1 MVNNKIIS
9 WGSLKSNIIL
19 VLGSN
24 NSLPNVPP
32 RIVHRDRIGSN
43 PSNLKPVDQRKAY
56 QNNAILRQ
64 VRHSRDNIPNESLI
78 LVEII
83 GEGEFGTVYKG
94 KEKSFY
100 FKVSY
105 LLTRISIC
113 VQSNTLFLH
122 CYVLVNWLASFI
134 PDFWNV

>member
-1 MVNNKIIS
+1 M
-9 WGSLKSNIIL
+9 IL
-19 VLGSN
+19 ILGSN
-24 NSLPNVPP
+24 NTLPNVPP

-94 KEKSFY
+94 KNLKSFE
-100 FKVSY
+100 FLAFLLGFQIIIVFFFSIVHVIGQLVSY
-105 LLTRISIC
+105 QFYCKI
-113 VQSNTLFLH
+113 
-122 CYVLVNWLASFI
+122 VNNSLKTTDLRAY
-134 PDFWNV
+134 

>member
-1 MVNNKIIS
+1 MR
-9 WGSLKSNIIL
+9 LLLSNILL

-94 KEKSFY
+94 KKIFLFQSILPT
-100 FKVSY
+100 
-105 LLTRISIC
+105 LLGFRC
-113 VQSNTLFLH
+113 AFEQTL
-122 CYVLVNWLASFI
+122 I
-134 PDFWNV
+134 

>member
-1 MVNNKIIS
+1 MRHL
-9 WGSLKSNIIL
+9 WFNIIL

-94 KEKSFY
+94 KTKKSPSWYY
-100 FKVSY
+100 FA
-105 LLTRISIC
+105 SI
-113 VQSNTLFLH
+113 L
-122 CYVLVNWLASFI
+122 LVNWLASFF
-134 PDFWNV
+134 PDSM